1 MTQPFLEIYC
11 LRPGNLK
18 FNIILLLQVCQKE
31 LLGLDDLLKHGPEHA
46 LQGNL
51 MCAFCG
57 QTSTSTV
64 SLRLHQMLW
73 RAPHPPDHLQHSCP
87 LHCGQSFAPKELP
100 SHLVSYHGAKAGT
113 EEQVALRGS
122 LGEDGEQCPACNGEV
137 RALEEHRVLH
147 CARRSAVVKERISS
161 LTSLAEE
168 EGLAPMIVVGQ
179 EVEATLI
186 HLRRLASPV
195 YSQEWERAGK
205 EACARYPGLPS
216 SLQSELAWAPEG
228 LEGADGIMKVF
239 PLWEKVVERL
249 EGAGGLGDALERVRR
264 ELGRSEWESL
274 EQDSVL
280 VTDKPPTSVLER
292 LEAELG
298 WGCTDEVPPGVEV
311 ILRGLQ
317 TQLASVQ

>member
-1 MTQPFLEIYC
+1 MP
-11 LRPGNLK
+11 
-18 FNIILLLQVCQKE
+18 
-31 LLGLDDLLKHGPEHA
+31 GLDELLKHGPEHA

-57 QTSTSTV
+57 ETSTSTV
-64 SLRLHQMLW
+64 SLRLHQLLW
-73 RAPHPPDHLQHSCP
+73 RSPEPPDHLQISCP
-87 LHCGQSFAPKELP
+87 LQCEQSLAPKELP

-113 EEQVALRGS
+113 EEQVALS
-122 LGEDGEQCPACNGEV
+122 ATLGEDSEQCPACHGEV

-147 CARRSAVVKERISS
+147 CARRSAEVKERISS
-161 LTSLAEE
+161 LVSLAEE
-168 EGLAPMIVVGQ
+168 EGLSPMVVVGQ

-186 HLRRLASPV
+186 HLRRLASPA
-195 YSQEWERAGK
+195 YNQEWERAGK

-216 SLQSELAWAPEG
+216 NLQSELAWAPEG
-228 LEGADGIMKVF
+228 LEAAEGIMKVF

-249 EGAGGLGDALERVRR
+249 EEAGGLREALERVGR
-264 ELGRSEWESL
+264 ELGRCEEWETL

-280 VTDKPPTSVLER
+280 VTDKPANSVLER

-317 TQLASVQ
+317 AQLASVQ